1 MVVYGVLIVGTLILR
16 RRDRGRGGGARDG
29 VGHIENLLNEVGMR
43 FLRFAFN

>member
-16 RRDRGRGGGARDG
+16 RRDRGRGGARDG
-29 VGHIENLLNEVGMR
+29 VGHLENLLNKVGMR